1 MTDSPIKVT
10 LLGTGTP
17 IPPMRRFGPS
27 TLVQAAGQ
35 NFVFDCGRG
44 AIQRLEQVGL
54 PFRVV
59 DKFFLTHLHS
69 DHVVGIPD
77 LWLSGWVMGR
87 EIPFRIWGPSGTAE
101 MMGHLEK
108 AYQADIHVRRDLDE
122 KFAAEGI
129 EVSATDIEQGVV
141 YEEYGVKIT
150 AFDVDH
156 GHVKPAFGY
165 RIDYQGRSVV
175 LSGDTRYSESLIE
188 HAQGADLLI
197 HEVIAPESVRARRA
211 AAGRDP
217 AESERIIQH
226 HTTPEEVGQIFSK
239 IKPKLAVY
247 SHIVGSI
254 GAAEEEVDA
263 GTRKTYSGRFEIGED
278 LCVID
283 VGDDV
288 TINFPD

>member
-17 IPPMRRFGPS
+17 IPLMRRFGPS
-27 TLVQAAGQ
+27 TLVQAADQ

-44 AIQRLEQVGL
+44 AIQRLEQIGL
-54 PFRVV
+54 SFRAV

-87 EIPFRIWGPSGTAE
+87 EVPFRIWGPSGTTG

-122 KFAAEGI
+122 KFAPEGI
-129 EVSATDIEQGVV
+129 EVSATDIEQGVA
-141 YEEYGVKIT
+141 YEENGVQIT

-165 RIDYQGRSVV
+165 RIDYEGRSVV
-175 LSGDTRYSESLIE
+175 LSGDTRYSKNLIE
-188 HAQGADLLI
+188 HAQDADLLI

-226 HTTPEEVGQIFSK
+226 HTTPEEVGVIFSK
-239 IKPKLAVY
+239 VKPKLAVY

-288 TINFPD
+288 TIKFPD